1 MKGAEMKIIHNFILI
16 ILLLFINNIESFP
29 QASDS
34 LQYIGHASMKIKTSD
49 EKIIYID
56 PYHTP
61 GDYSDSADIILVTHS
76 HQDHNNVSLVNQ
88 KFSCVV
94 ITYAEANLSGILQNF
109 NIDNIKIY
117 AVPAYNQNH
126 NRNQCVGYVVEFN
139 GVKLYHTGDTGKI
152 PEMEDLADSNITY
165 ILIPVDSIFTMSPQE
180 ATEAAEMI
188 QADFS
193 IPMHT
198 EPPPD
203 DYNED
208 KVSRFTPANR
218 LLVRN
223 GETIALVNPSTGVK
237 DNSGRPLEFKLHQSY
252 PNPFNPSTT
261 INFTI
266 PNAAFVTL
274 KIFDINGREAA
285 TILKKE
291 LPAGVHSIK
300 WNAVNLTSGVY
311 FYRLEA
317 GNFTATKKLLLLK

>member
-1 MKGAEMKIIHNFILI
+1 MKIIHNFILI
-16 ILLLFINNIESFP
+16 IIFLFVNNFRSLP
-29 QASDS
+29 QVSDS

-49 EKIIYID
+49 GKIIYID

-61 GDYSDSADIILVTHS
+61 GDYSDSADIVLVTHS
-76 HQDHNNVSLVNQ
+76 HSDHNNVGLVNQ
-88 KFSCVV
+88 KLTCTV
-94 ITYAEANLSGILQNF
+94 ITYAEANLSGILQSF
-109 NIDNIKIY
+109 NVDNIKIN
-117 AVPAYNQNH
+117 AVAAYNQNH
-126 NRNQCVGYVVEFN
+126 NRNNCVGYVLEFN
-139 GVKLYHTGDTGKI
+139 GIKLYHAGDTGKI

-165 ILIPVDSIFTMSPQE
+165 ALIPVDSIFTMSPQE

-188 QADFS
+188 RADFS

-198 EPPPD
+198 EPAPD

-223 GETIALVNPSTGVK
+223 GETIALLNPSADVK
-237 DNSGRPLEFKLHQSY
+237 NKFVDLLEFKLDQSY

-266 PNAAFVTL
+266 PNASFVTL

-291 LPAGVHSIK
+291 MPAGNHSIK
-300 WNAVNLTSGVY
+300 WNAGNLSSGVY
-311 FYRLEA
+311 FYRLDA